1 MNRFTWSKELAT
13 GFADIDTQHQHLIA
27 ILDRLVTRTN
37 SGEVLSAGE
46 LESVVGELADYARQ
60 HFDTEV
66 RLMLDSCCDLRHVQ
80 KHVREHENF
89 VRHVSLVREALADSR
104 RDEGV
109 ELARYL
115 GEWFSRHIGG
125 FDLSMARQVQRIRG
139 GETPEAAYAG
149 EQPKLALVA

>member
-1 MNRFTWSKELAT
+1 MNRFTWSEKLAT
-13 GFADIDTQHQHLIA
+13 GFADIDTQHQYLIA
-27 ILDRLVTRTN
+27 ILDRLAGRAE
-37 SGEVLSAGE
+37 SGKGLPAGE
-46 LESVVGELADYARQ
+46 LESVVGELADYARL

-66 RLMLDSCCDLRHVQ
+66 RLMLDTYCDLRHVQ

-104 RDEGV
+104 RDEGA

-115 GEWFSRHIGG
+115 GEWFSRHIGA
-125 FDLSMARQVQRIRG
+125 FDLSMARQVRRIRA
-139 GETPEAAYAG
+139 GETPEAAYAA